1 MTQHLRHLKRLGG
14 SLRESCSRC
23 DARSAPERA
32 QRAQKYW
39 QPATGR
45 CGDIKRRSPFAG
57 WLIAV
62 AGLCS
67 VGSTATTSA
76 HHSFAMYDQTVTK
89 TMTGKLVRLI
99 PGSSHSQIVFDV
111 LDAEGKPT
119 LGQDGKAVKWQ
130 VELGSA
136 ANIARQGV
144 TVKTFT
150 PGTILTVSLYPQ
162 RNGANQG
169 AIAGPLVL
177 CGMTM
182 PTGGCTPQTGTV
194 MKPPAN

>member
-1 MTQHLRHLKRLGG
+1 VTQRIR
-14 SLRESCSRC
+14 SLSCLMAFMGFC
-23 DARSAPERA
+23 L
-32 QRAQKYW
+32 
-39 QPATGR
+39 TGLTV
-45 CGDIKRRSPFAG
+45 KSE
-57 WLIAV
+57 
-62 AGLCS
+62 
-67 VGSTATTSA
+67 A

-89 TMTGKLVRLI
+89 TMSGKLVRLI
-99 PGSSHSQIVFDV
+99 PGSSHSQIVFD
-111 LDAEGKPT
+111 LMDAEGKPS
-119 LGQDGKAVKWQ
+119 LGPDGKPLKWQ

-144 TVKTFT
+144 TVKTLT
-150 PGTILTVSLYPQ
+150 PGTVVTVTLYPQ

-182 PTGGCTPQTGTV
+182 PTGGCTAQTGTV

>member
-1 MTQHLRHLKRLGG
+1 VTQRTRKL
-14 SLRESCSRC
+14 
-23 DARSAPERA
+23 
-32 QRAQKYW
+32 
-39 QPATGR
+39 
-45 CGDIKRRSPFAG
+45 G
-57 WLIAV
+57 WLVALTAYCLTYFIA
-62 AGLCS
+62 
-67 VGSTATTSA
+67 TPDA

-111 LDAEGKPT
+111 IDPDGKPA
-119 LGQDGKAVKWQ
+119 LGADGQPVKWQ

-144 TVKTFT
+144 TVKTVSA
-150 PGTILTVSLYPQ
+150 GTILTVTLYPQ

-177 CGMTM
+177 CGTTL
-182 PTGGCTPQTGTV
+182 PPGGCTPQTGTV

>member
-1 MTQHLRHLKRLGG
+1 M
-14 SLRESCSRC
+14 S
-23 DARSAPERA
+23 
-32 QRAQKYW
+32 
-39 QPATGR
+39 
-45 CGDIKRRSPFAG
+45 
-57 WLIAV
+57 
-62 AGLCS
+62 
-67 VGSTATTSA
+67 
-76 HHSFAMYDQTVTK
+76 
-89 TMTGKLVRLI
+89 GKLVRLI
-99 PGSSHSQIVFDV
+99 PGSSHSQIVFD
-111 LDAEGKPT
+111 LMDGEGKPT
-119 LGQDGKAVKWQ
+119 LTPDGKPVKWQ

-177 CGMTM
+177 CGTTM
-182 PTGGCTPQTGTV
+182 PAGGCTPQTGTV

>member
-1 MTQHLRHLKRLGG
+1 VTRI
-14 SLRESCSRC
+14 
-23 DARSAPERA
+23 RSF
-32 QRAQKYW
+32 
-39 QPATGR
+39 
-45 CGDIKRRSPFAG
+45 S
-57 WLIAV
+57 WLIAFT
-62 AGLCS
+62 GFCLTS
-67 VGSTATTSA
+67 VTARLDA

-89 TMTGKLVRLI
+89 TMSGKLVRLI
-99 PGSSHSQIVFDV
+99 PGSSHSQIVFD
-111 LDAEGKPT
+111 LMDAEGNPT
-119 LGQDGKAVKWQ
+119 LGPDGKPLKWQ

-144 TVKTFT
+144 TVKTLT
-150 PGTILTVSLYPQ
+150 PGTVVTVTLYPQ

-182 PTGGCTPQTGTV
+182 PTGGCTPRTGTV

>member
-1 MTQHLRHLKRLGG
+1 MTQRTRGLGWSTVLAG
-14 SLRESCSRC
+14 FCST
-23 DARSAPERA
+23 A
-32 QRAQKYW
+32 
-39 QPATGR
+39 
-45 CGDIKRRSPFAG
+45 
-57 WLIAV
+57 LIA
-62 AGLCS
+62 
-67 VGSTATTSA
+67 TPSA

-99 PGSSHSQIVFDV
+99 PGSSHSQIVLDV
-111 LDAEGKPT
+111 MDAEGKVP
-119 LGQDGKAVKWQ
+119 LGPDGKPVKWQ

-144 TVKTFT
+144 TVKSV
-150 PGTILTVSLYPQ
+150 PAGTVVTVTLYPQ

-177 CGMTM
+177 CGTTL
-182 PTGGCTPQTGTV
+182 PPGGCTPQTGTV

>member
-1 MTQHLRHLKRLGG
+1 MTQAIRNLSWVIALTVFCLTA
-14 SLRESCSRC
+14 LT
-23 DARSAPERA
+23 ARPH
-32 QRAQKYW
+32 
-39 QPATGR
+39 
-45 CGDIKRRSPFAG
+45 
-57 WLIAV
+57 
-62 AGLCS
+62 
-67 VGSTATTSA
+67 A

-89 TMTGKLVRLI
+89 TMSGKLVRLI
-99 PGSSHSQIVFDV
+99 PGSSHSQFVFEV
-111 LDAEGKPT
+111 LDEEGTVTQGPDGKP
-119 LGQDGKAVKWQ
+119 VRWQ

-150 PGTILTVSLYPQ
+150 PGTILTITFFPQ

-177 CGMTM
+177 CGTTM
-182 PTGGCTPQTGTV
+182 PADGCTPQTGTV

>member
-1 MTQHLRHLKRLGG
+1 
-14 SLRESCSRC
+14 
-23 DARSAPERA
+23 
-32 QRAQKYW
+32 
-39 QPATGR
+39 
-45 CGDIKRRSPFAG
+45 
-57 WLIAV
+57 LIAV
-62 AGLCS
+62 TGFYLTGL
-67 VGSTATTSA
+67 TARPDA

-89 TMTGKLVRLI
+89 TMSGKLVRLI
-99 PGSSHSQIVFDV
+99 PGSSHSQIVFDL
-111 LDAEGKPT
+111 LDAEGKPA
-119 LGQDGKAVKWQ
+119 LAPDGKPVKWQ

-144 TVKTFT
+144 TVKTVT

-177 CGMTM
+177 CGPTM
-182 PTGGCTPQTGTV
+182 PAGGCTPQTGTV